1 MNIIISK
8 EKTSIRVEF
17 SEKKFVIIIKRPR
30 RNGEF
35 SRAMLLIELEE
46 TYDLHEIAVLTMKL
60 PNKIKSFLRLNV
72 SRFETEI

>member
-8 EKTSIRVEF
+8 EKTSLKVEF

-30 RNGEF
+30 RSGEF